1 MLAPA
6 AQFVTPYAVK
16 KQIRDIK
23 KQWAIEEN
31 KRRLESPFYSLF
43 NTVPTISPVA
53 SAIVTQEE
61 PNYMGYPLSEYE
73 DEVPFGCFE
82 QYGEGY

>member
-1 MLAPA
+1 MLAHVHVP
-6 AQFVTPYAVK
+6 VTRLSSK

-43 NTVPTISPVA
+43 KQTLVTPAAP
-53 SAIVTQEE
+53 IVSEE